1 MLTDISKAAEIL
13 REHDDFLILSH
24 ANPDGDTLGCAYG
37 LCGILQKMG
46 KRARTLCAD
55 EISARMEYLKKTI
68 VNQSFEEKTIVT
80 VDVADVKLL
89 GALCEQYSGKILLA
103 IDHHESRMEF
113 ADYTVVDPTAAAACE
128 IIYEIAEEMGAKL
141 DGEIASCLYTG
152 IATDTGCFRYTNTT
166 PKTHM
171 IAAKL
176 MEYDFPYGDINYNLF
191 DLKSRGRIELEQSI
205 MNNMEYYSKDRIAMV
220 CLTTELIKQHEG
232 KVDIEDFNG
241 LASMPRQIEGVL
253 IGVTV
258 KQKGESTFKV
268 SMRSAEPINAAKIC
282 ALFGGGGH
290 ARAAGCTIE
299 GNLDFVKAK
308 LLPVLEKA
316 VECV

>member
-1 MLTDISKAAEIL
+1 MRDNIRDS
-13 REHDDFLILSH
+13 R
-24 ANPDGDTLGCAYG
+24 GD
-37 LCGILQKMG
+37 
-46 KRARTLCAD
+46 
-55 EISARMEYLKKTI
+55 
-68 VNQSFEEKTIVT
+68 
-80 VDVADVKLL
+80 
-89 GALCEQYSGKILLA
+89 
-103 IDHHESRMEF
+103 
-113 ADYTVVDPTAAAACE
+113 
-128 IIYEIAEEMGAKL
+128 GAKL